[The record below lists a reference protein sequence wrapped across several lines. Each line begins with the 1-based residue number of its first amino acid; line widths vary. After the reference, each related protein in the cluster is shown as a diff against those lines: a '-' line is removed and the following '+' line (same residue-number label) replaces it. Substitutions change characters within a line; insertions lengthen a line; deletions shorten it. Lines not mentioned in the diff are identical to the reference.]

1 MAQFNNNYED
11 FIKKIITAE
20 TTALNSE
27 KGQVILQELLNKAKE
42 QNPDL
47 TAAEWAE
54 IKKQFMVCVFR
65 DILKENPNFMS
76 QFVGL
81 VVKEVKKAEKVE
93 EDEN

>member
-1 MAQFNNNYED
+1 MAMFNNNYED
-11 FIKKIITAE
+11 FIKKIVKAE

-27 KGQVILQELLNKAKE
+27 KGQQILQELLDKAKE

-47 TAAEWAE
+47 TTTEWAE
-54 IKKQFMVCVFR
+54 IKKQFMIFVFR

-81 VVKEVKKAEKVE
+81 VKDEIMKTANDE
-93 EDEN
+93 EN

>member
-27 KGQVILQELLNKAKE
+27 KGQQILQELLDRAKE

-47 TAAEWAE
+47 TVAEWAE
-54 IKKQFMVCVFR
+54 IKKQFMIFVFR

-81 VVKEVKKAEKVE
+81 VKEEIRKEEKD
-93 EDEN
+93 ED

>member
-1 MAQFNNNYED
+1 MVQFNNNYEE

-27 KGQVILQELLNKAKE
+27 KGQQILQELLDKAKE

-54 IKKQFMVCVFR
+54 IKKQFMIFVFR

-81 VVKEVKKAEKVE
+81 VAEEVKKA
-93 EDEN
+93 DGNEN